1 MFNFFLAEKWCKS
14 DTGKYE
20 SGYKVILG
28 KCFQFQ
34 YDEKTFQS
42 AKQNCHSL
50 TGKLAEPKTLEMA
63 EELVKA
69 SRDAYRGPRGAG
81 ETKVFIGVEK
91 IDNNG
96 NMKYISTGLK
106 TPISPWTEDF
116 YKGEFVK
123 NGMEKPYICYKPVGS
138 FYFFDCDSSYKGWSV
153 CEF

>member
-1 MFNFFLAEKWCKS
+1 MTTKLVEAAKNTF
-14 DTGKYE
+14 G
-20 SGYKVILG
+20 SGHLDG
-28 KCFQFQ
+28 
-34 YDEKTFQS
+34 
-42 AKQNCHSL
+42 
-50 TGKLAEPKTLEMA
+50 
-63 EELVKA
+63 
-69 SRDAYRGPRGAG
+69 
-81 ETKVFIGVEK
+81 VFIGVEK